1 MAQSR
6 NPIPLMERAHRALDF
21 GVQAG
26 WHTPAWQ
33 IMERCWRL
41 FSSEWLSPHALGQQR
56 MG

>member
-1 MAQSR
+1 
-6 NPIPLMERAHRALDF
+6 MERAHRALDF

-33 IMERCWRL
+33 AMERIRRL
-41 FSSEWLSPHALGQQR
+41 FPSEWLSPHALGQQR